1 MLWLSSSKK
10 IMFYLHNCAVWKKKL
25 TLIVKYYGSLLV
37 NSSNIHHMWT
47 SGSDAIASL
56 RCTRSH
62 KCSIFNERSGPIGSE
77 INDWN
82 CWFKALQLSN
92 RAAQQFSQ
100 WPRSSWPSDMRE
112 CAGLLYSSSGL
123 YLSSCSHRSEIQYKL
138 IECCSY
144 PLSHVLFYN
153 PSHPP
158 GYPLQTFSSLHCSR
172 WSPADFKGR

>member
-1 MLWLSSSKK
+1 MLCE
-10 IMFYLHNCAVWKKKL
+10 NKL
-25 TLIVKYYGSLLV
+25 TLNVKCCGSLLV
-37 NSSNIHHMWT
+37 NSSNTHHMWT
-47 SGSDAIASL
+47 SESDAMALL
-56 RCTRSH
+56 RCTRSEM
-62 KCSIFNERSGPIGSE
+62 FNIWWAERRTGPIGSE

-100 WPRSSWPSDMRE
+100 WPGSSWPSDMRE

-144 PLSHVLFYN
+144 PLSHTLFYN

-158 GYPLQTFSSLHCSR
+158 GYPPQTYSSNL
-172 WSPADFKGR
+172 PALL

>member
-1 MLWLSSSKK
+1 MNINKNIYHILPSQLCRVKK
-10 IMFYLHNCAVWKKKL
+10 TL
-25 TLIVKYYGSLLV
+25 TLSVKGCDSLLQY
-37 NSSNIHHMWT
+37 SSHVDIGKWCYGIVEMHEVSQMFNIWW
-47 SGSDAIASL
+47 A
-56 RCTRSH
+56 
-62 KCSIFNERSGPIGSE
+62 ERRIGPIGSE

-100 WPRSSWPSDMRE
+100 WPGSSWPSDMRE
-112 CAGLLYSSSGL
+112 CPGLLYSSSGL

-144 PLSHVLFYN
+144 PLSHALFYN

-158 GYPLQTFSSLHCSR
+158 GYPPQTFSSNL
-172 WSPADFKGR
+172 PALL